1 MNAVRKM
8 TENTSKLN
16 VKKLALIVIAIW
28 IILGLIFGLY
38 DLAISIAVVD
48 EASIWGNFGADY
60 GEIPGYALIV
70 IALATLLGSLFTNLK
85 MQKIP
90 GYVGIVIGVLFIL
103 FINDDK
109 YVNMG
114 WSFIFALL
122 IYIVIT
128 WNKDWKHYRN
138 ISAVIALLAV
148 INPLLFVQIA
158 KILCGRVRF
167 RNLDPGYTN
176 FTYWFLPPGISGG
189 GKSFPS
195 GHTSMSFMF
204 IPLLIPLSKM
214 LTEKSGKKLL
224 TILLIILVIGWAL
237 YVGVSRVI
245 IGAHYASDVLFSGG
259 AASIITI
266 LLYKWIY
273 VKKAN
278 HDNTK

>member
-1 MNAVRKM
+1 MNTVRKM
-8 TENTSKLN
+8 TDNTSKLN
-16 VKKLALIVIAIW
+16 VKKLILIVIVTWVVLSI
-28 IILGLIFGLY
+28 IFGLY

-90 GYVGIVIGVLFIL
+90 GYVGIVVGVLFIL
-103 FINDDK
+103 FIDDEK

-128 WNKDWKHYRN
+128 WNKDWKDYRN
-138 ISAVIALLAV
+138 ISGVIALLAV
-148 INPLLFVQIA
+148 INPLIFVQIA

-176 FTYWFLPPGISGG
+176 FTYWFLPPGISGDG
-189 GKSFPS
+189 SSFPS
-195 GHTSMSFMF
+195 GHAAMGWMF
-204 IPLLIPLSKM
+204 LPLLITVKDREVKDPLR
-214 LTEKSGKKLL
+214 
-224 TILLIILVIGWAL
+224 IIVIVLVIGWGLFVAL
-237 YVGVSRVI
+237 SRI
-245 IGAHYASDVLFSGG
+245 AIGAHYASDVLFSTG
-259 AASIITI
+259 AATI
-266 LLYKWIY
+266 VTIFLYTRFYRKGN
-273 VKKAN
+273 KS
-278 HDNTK
+278 D